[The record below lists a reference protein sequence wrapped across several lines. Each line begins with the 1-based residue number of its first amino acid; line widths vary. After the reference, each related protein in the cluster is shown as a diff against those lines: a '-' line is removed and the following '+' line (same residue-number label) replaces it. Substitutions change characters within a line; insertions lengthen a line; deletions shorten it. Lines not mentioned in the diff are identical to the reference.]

1 LDDVL
6 ISGCPTSMVRTGS
19 NGGVVVSTCVREA
32 GTITAVDERPAA
44 TASSG
49 TPDWDLLVDE
59 LELLSETDPHTCV
72 ARSVS
77 ALELARAHGDEDAEM
92 RLSCHA
98 AYAHHVLADD
108 AAALTAATRAETIA
122 QQRGE
127 LVWQSRA
134 AVCRALVH
142 HEIGDLDTAID
153 LLTQALQLRRTAG
166 DDAGTASVL
175 NSLGTVYTGMAQ
187 LAPQAAQVLT
197 QARRLW
203 LASGDPD
210 HAAMALTNLATMF
223 VVTSRR
229 LAQENPRGALS
240 AVRHALTIARQAVDE
255 ADATG
260 LGRVAIDARL
270 AVVGA
275 HMVGGDLEAAGEA
288 LEATRVML
296 ARFPTSRQQIAL
308 CSFRGRWLVRTG
320 RLDEAILEL
329 CDGLDLC
336 ERIGRPGERLELLA
350 ALVDAHEGRGDLAAA
365 LRSLRELH
373 LLTTQQNDRAA
384 DRRAD
389 LLSSRL
395 EVERVER
402 SAATER
408 RRAAV
413 LEEHNA
419 QLEHE
424 ATHDALTGLAN
435 RRALDAALTDWVT
448 TRPHTFACALI
459 DVDHFKRVNDRWS
472 HQVGD
477 QVLARLATI
486 LLGALRASDQA
497 ARYGGEEFVLLLD
510 GVDAVSATEVCE
522 RIRDTVRAH
531 SWHDLLPDAGITISI
546 GVAQHHADE
555 GVTDMLSRAD
565 AALYR
570 AKAAGRDRVRSAP

>member
-1 LDDVL
+1 M
-6 ISGCPTSMVRTGS
+6 T
-19 NGGVVVSTCVREA
+19 REA
-32 GTITAVDERPAA
+32 TTIPAVDERPAA
-44 TASSG
+44 LDGPG

-59 LELLSETDPHTCV
+59 LELLSETDPHACV
-72 ARSVS
+72 SRSVG
-77 ALELARAHGDEDAEM
+77 ALELARALGDEDAEM

-108 AAALTAATRAETIA
+108 ASALAAAARTETLA
-122 QQRGE
+122 QERGD

-142 HEIGDLDTAID
+142 HEIGDLDSAID
-153 LLTQALQLRRTAG
+153 LLTQALALRRAAG

-203 LASGDPD
+203 LSAGDPD
-210 HAAMALTNLATMF
+210 HAAMALTNLAMTF

-229 LAQENPRGALS
+229 LQQENPRGALS
-240 AVRHALTIARQAVDE
+240 AVRHALKIARQAVDE

-260 LGRVAIDARL
+260 MGRVAIDARL

-275 HMVGGDLEAAGEA
+275 HMVGGDLAAAGEA
-288 LEATRVML
+288 LDATRVML

-308 CSFRGRWLVRTG
+308 SSFRGRWLVRSG

-336 ERIGRPGERLELLA
+336 EAIGRPAERLEMLA

-365 LRSLRELH
+365 LRTLRELH
-373 LLTTQQNDRAA
+373 LATTQQHDRAA

-395 EVERVER
+395 EVERIEQ
-402 SAATER
+402 SAAAER
-408 RRAAV
+408 RRATA

-419 QLEHE
+419 RLEHD

-435 RRALDAALTDWVT
+435 RRALDTALADWVT
-448 TRPHTFACALI
+448 SRPHGFACALI

-477 QVLARLATI
+477 QVLARIGAI
-486 LLGALRASDQA
+486 LTGTLRTSDRA

-510 GVDAVSATEVCE
+510 GVDALSAAEVCD
-522 RIRDTVRAH
+522 RLRDAVKAH
-531 SWHDLLPDAGITISI
+531 AWDDLLPDGGITISI
-546 GVAQHHADE
+546 GVAQHHPDE
-555 GVTDMLSRAD
+555 AVLDLLGRAD
-565 AALYR
+565 SALYR